1 MPNVRFLRLVLTN
14 QTIMREYLT
23 AKGTWVRGFFML
35 IFFAIVYYFII
46 LLIAAIALFQLGSL
60 LLTGKLNVL
69 LLDFGRS
76 LSLYSQQIVSFLTY
90 NSEQKP
96 FPFTEWPR

>member
-1 MPNVRFLRLVLTN
+1 
-14 QTIMREYLT
+14 MREFLMVK
-23 AKGTWVRGFFML
+23 ATWLRGIFML

-46 LLIAAIALFQLGSL
+46 LLIAAIALFQFGSVL
-60 LLTGKLNVL
+60 FTGKLNVW

-76 LSLYSQQIVSFLTY
+76 LSTYSQQIVSFLTY

-96 FPFTEWPR
+96 FPFSNWPPP

>member
-1 MPNVRFLRLVLTN
+1 MQEFLTVK
-14 QTIMREYLT
+14 
-23 AKGTWVRGFFML
+23 ATWLRGIFML
-35 IFFAIVYYFII
+35 LFFAVAYYFII
-46 LLIAAIALFQLGSL
+46 LLVAAIALFQFGSVL
-60 LLTGKLNVL
+60 FTGQLNVW

-96 FPFTEWPR
+96 FPFSKWPPS

>member
-1 MPNVRFLRLVLTN
+1 MVKATWLRG
-14 QTIMREYLT
+14 I
-23 AKGTWVRGFFML
+23 FML

-46 LLIAAIALFQLGSL
+46 LLIAAIALFQFGSVL
-60 LLTGKLNVL
+60 FTGKLNVW

-76 LSLYSQQIVSFLTY
+76 LSTYSQQIVSFLTY

-96 FPFTEWPR
+96 FPFSNWPPP